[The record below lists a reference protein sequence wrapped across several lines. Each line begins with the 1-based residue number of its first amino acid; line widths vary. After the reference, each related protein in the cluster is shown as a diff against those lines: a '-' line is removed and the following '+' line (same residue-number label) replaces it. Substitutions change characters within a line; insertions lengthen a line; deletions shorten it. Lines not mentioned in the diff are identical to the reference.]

1 MVNKASKVWAVETKD
16 WERQVRQELDLELE
30 LSEEV
35 APRKYMTSLAGHKST
50 DT

>member
-1 MVNKASKVWAVETKD
+1 MVNKVSKVWAD
-16 WERQVRQELDLELE
+16 QARQELDLELE